1 MSKSKLVSELRLLAS
16 ELHEE
21 EQLAKGLGNTL
32 QASGLSLAR
41 IKLETIIEQHSGNR
55 PISVD
60 SECISAGGEHDRYL
74 ESNV

>member
-1 MSKSKLVSELRLLAS
+1 MPKSKLVSELRLLAS

-41 IKLETIIEQHSGNR
+41 IKLETIIEQY
-55 PISVD
+55 P
-60 SECISAGGEHDRYL
+60 
-74 ESNV
+74 